1 MQLFLCVGLKLITI
15 TYDYLLFLS
24 FFDKNEQALRQE
36 IANYQTRLQQLQ
48 EEKLRVEKTNE
59 ILLETVKV
67 AQTQKDI
74 YCEEQEKIQN
84 MQQGEI
90 EKLRNLLSFREQEA
104 VDRLNAMRQ
113 HQQQVENLTSE
124 LERLK
129 HCEPQLEEIKVSF
142 NWLNQNS

>member
-1 MQLFLCVGLKLITI
+1 M
-15 TYDYLLFLS
+15 
-24 FFDKNEQALRQE
+24 
-36 IANYQTRLQQLQ
+36 Q

-84 MQQGEI
+84 MQQNEI
-90 EKLRNLLSFREQEA
+90 DKLRSLLSFREQEA

-113 HQQQVENLTSE
+113 HQTQVENLTSE
-124 LERLK
+124 LERFKHYETEVEDLK
-129 HCEPQLEEIKVSF
+129 VNKSHSF
-142 NWLNQNS
+142 ALKFDRERVFF

>member
-1 MQLFLCVGLKLITI
+1 M
-15 TYDYLLFLS
+15 
-24 FFDKNEQALRQE
+24 
-36 IANYQTRLQQLQ
+36 Q

-84 MQQGEI
+84 MQQSEI
-90 EKLRNLLSFREQEA
+90 DKLRSLLSFREQEA

-124 LERLK
+124 LERFKHYETEVEDLK
-129 HCEPQLEEIKVSF
+129 VIFKENFILLSTYLKLT
-142 NWLNQNS
+142 N

>member
-1 MQLFLCVGLKLITI
+1 MF
-15 TYDYLLFLS
+15 FLS
-24 FFDKNEQALRQE
+24 LQNEHITNLQGR
-36 IANYQTRLQQLQ
+36 IQQLQ

-84 MQQGEI
+84 MQQTEI

-113 HQQQVENLTSE
+113 YQQQVENLTSE

-129 HCEPQLEEIKVSF
+129 HYEPEVEEIRVCIRQ
-142 NWLNQNS
+142 LR

>member
-1 MQLFLCVGLKLITI
+1 MF
-15 TYDYLLFLS
+15 FLS
-24 FFDKNEQALRQE
+24 LQNEHITNLQGR
-36 IANYQTRLQQLQ
+36 IQQLQ

-84 MQQGEI
+84 MQQTEI

-113 HQQQVENLTSE
+113 YQQQVENLTSE

-129 HCEPQLEEIKVSF
+129 HYEPEVEEIRVCIRQLRSHKIYYI
-142 NWLNQNS
+142 

>member
-1 MQLFLCVGLKLITI
+1 MNALGAWEILMF
-15 TYDYLLFLS
+15 FLS
-24 FFDKNEQALRQE
+24 LQNEHITNLQGR
-36 IANYQTRLQQLQ
+36 IQQLQ

-84 MQQGEI
+84 MQQTEI

-113 HQQQVENLTSE
+113 YQQQVENLTSE

-129 HCEPQLEEIKVSF
+129 HYEPEVEEIRVRIRQ
-142 NWLNQNS
+142 LR

>member
-1 MQLFLCVGLKLITI
+1 M
-15 TYDYLLFLS
+15 
-24 FFDKNEQALRQE
+24 
-36 IANYQTRLQQLQ
+36 Q

-84 MQQGEI
+84 MQQNEI
-90 EKLRNLLSFREQEA
+90 DKLRSLLSFREQEA

-113 HQQQVENLTSE
+113 HQTQVENLTSE
-124 LERLK
+124 LERFKHYETEVEDLK
-129 HCEPQLEEIKVSF
+129 VNTSLRFSLIYDILKADRLII
-142 NWLNQNS
+142 NLQNFTINYYMTMHVVGNLFSNV